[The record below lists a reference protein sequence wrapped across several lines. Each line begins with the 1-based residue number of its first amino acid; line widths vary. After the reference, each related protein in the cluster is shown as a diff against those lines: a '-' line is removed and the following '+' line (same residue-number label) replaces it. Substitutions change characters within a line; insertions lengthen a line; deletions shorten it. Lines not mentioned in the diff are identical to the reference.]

1 MSDDM
6 LDDLRATTRRALAAD
21 GADILDELGLAGLL
35 VDYDRGGLGLGER
48 EMTLVAT
55 ELGRA
60 LSFSGFLATA
70 VLGVTL
76 LSDSDTAEA
85 AGLLEELGSG
95 QSRCAVASS
104 SWMPSAPTVI
114 GQLVDGHWAVSGSTL
129 GLFTPSEPDTVLV
142 AAATPAG
149 TQLFSVAREY
159 VSVTA
164 ADLLDPARGMAQLE
178 FAAAAARLLAGPEQT
193 EVATRR
199 AYHRG
204 LVAVAAEQLGI
215 ARMCLEMSVEYAKSR
230 TQFGSP
236 IGSFQ
241 AVKHR
246 CAEVLLDVELGDAV
260 LAEAVVG
267 RSVVDDELAFIVATR
282 AALAA
287 SDACI
292 QIHGGIGFT
301 WEHKAHWYFRRARV
315 NATLMGPPS
324 VHRAAIAGSLDLV

>member
-1 MSDDM
+1 MSDDVF
-6 LDDLRATTRRALAAD
+6 DDLKVTTRQALAAD

-35 VDYDRGGLGLGER
+35 VDSADGGLGLGER
-48 EMTLVAT
+48 EIALVAT
-55 ELGRA
+55 ELGRS
-60 LSFSGFLATA
+60 LSPSGFLSTA

-76 LSDSDTAEA
+76 LAHSDTAA
-85 AGLLEELGSG
+85 AAELLGELVSG
-95 QSRCAVASS
+95 QSRCAVAAS
-104 SWMPSAPTVI
+104 SWLLSDPTI
-114 GQLVDGHWAVSGSTL
+114 TGESVDGCWTLTGNTL
-129 GLFTPSEPDTVLV
+129 GLSTPGEPDTVLV
-142 AAATPAG
+142 AAATPTG
-149 TQLFSVAREY
+149 TQVFAVARED

-164 ADLLDPARGMAQLE
+164 ADLLDPARGMAQLG
-178 FAAAAARLLAGPEQT
+178 FAAALARLLAGPEQA
-193 EVATRR
+193 EAATRS
-199 AYHRG
+199 AYRRG

-215 ARMCLEMSVEYAKSR
+215 ARMCLEMSVEYAKTR

-246 CAEVLLDVELGDAV
+246 CAEVLLEVELGGAV
-260 LAEAVVG
+260 LAGVVG
-267 RSVVDDELAFIVATR
+267 DGSPTDAELAFIVATR

-324 VHRAAIAGSLDLV
+324 VHRAAIAGSLGLA